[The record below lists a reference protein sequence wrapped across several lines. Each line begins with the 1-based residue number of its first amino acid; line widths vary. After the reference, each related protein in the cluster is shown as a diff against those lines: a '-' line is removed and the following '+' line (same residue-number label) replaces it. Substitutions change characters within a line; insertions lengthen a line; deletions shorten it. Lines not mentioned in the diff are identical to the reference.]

1 MQPQVP
7 DLQGYRQNLSE
18 LRELFVAEAVA
29 TWPETISRWLRQL
42 DRSMANTPAL
52 CKHIHRS
59 WFACGGMGSMAD
71 VVFSSVSANERLGS
85 LVATLCELSAAL
97 SSELGCP
104 ALSRSNRPVA

>member
-1 MQPQVP
+1 MPSHAP

-29 TWPETISRWLRQL
+29 TWPETISRWLHEL
-42 DRSMANTPAL
+42 DGFTADAAGL

-71 VVFSSVSANERLGS
+71 IVFSSASANERFS
-85 LVATLCELSAAL
+85 NLVAALYKLSAAL

-104 ALSRSNRPVA
+104 ALSRSNRPGA